1 MSPAQCLR
9 GHLHW
14 FGPLLSRF
22 AGCVSMSIEVPNSVD
37 EFIQGEREPAS
48 SGVIVVLGFV
58 SMLSFLILYGILFPG
73 RDMPVISEVLP
84 MFEGVFDSGIWFF
97 LLGVVFGAFSIIATM
112 LTEATSE

>member
-1 MSPAQCLR
+1 MSLAQRLR
-9 GHLHW
+9 GHLRW

-22 AGCVSMSIEVPNSVD
+22 AGCVSMSIEVPSSVD
-37 EFIQGEREPAS
+37 EFIQGDKEPAS
-48 SGVIVVLGFV
+48 SGVVVVLGFV

-97 LLGVVFGAFSIIATM
+97 LLGVIFGAFSIIATM